1 MTAATDESDQKIAD
15 DVLPEKT
22 DDLAV
27 PPVLDNLK
35 PWHKP
40 RKQFVRDHQWI
51 HFSRQMLRE
60 EKGKPG
66 LQKPESGAP
75 EVRYLT
81 LPGIDYLDVRLLAE
95 LCDELECCLTST
107 GFLAD
112 GQNNESIAQAKLR
125 EDSLIKAKYISDR
138 SHTYNF
144 RIEEVTSKSN
154 QAYRELFRRGPFH
167 IINID
172 ACGSIAAP
180 SKQKSPTL
188 INTIHSILEY
198 QFQNKTGRWLLF
210 LTVDVRH
217 DSIASDTLN
226 KLLQTIITNANESDE
241 FRVEA
246 LSLLDPNGT
255 DLETEI
261 EVASQIPGEK
271 FLKLFSLSFAKWLI
285 HLAETNPNL

>member
-1 MTAATDESDQKIAD
+1 MTAAPDESDQQIAD
-15 DVLPEKT
+15 DVLPEIT

-27 PPVLDNLK
+27 PPELDNLK

-40 RKQFVRDHQWI
+40 RKQFVRDHQWV
-51 HFSRQMLRE
+51 HFSRRMLKK
-60 EKGKPG
+60 EKGKSG

-125 EDSLIKAKYISDR
+125 EDSLIKAHYITDR
-138 SHTYNF
+138 SHTYNM
-144 RIEEVTSKSN
+144 RIEEVTSQSS
-154 QAYRELFRRGPFH
+154 QAYRELFSRGPFH
-167 IINID
+167 IVNID

-180 SKQKSPTL
+180 SKHQDHRM
-188 INTIHSILEY
+188 IDTIHRILEY
-198 QFQNKTGRWLLF
+198 QFQHKAGRWLLF

-226 KLLQTIITNANESDE
+226 NLRQTIITNAE
-241 FRVEA
+241 
-246 LSLLDPNGT
+246 G
-255 DLETEI
+255 
-261 EVASQIPGEK
+261 
-271 FLKLFSLSFAKWLI
+271 
-285 HLAETNPNL
+285 